1 MSNMDLPAEM
11 FRSGQKESTVIQI
24 QRKAYGVQNI
34 KVNFSDIDQLAFFE
48 GDIVLGPAKD
58 VRGNDNP
65 VPLGIGI
72 VGEEFR
78 WPNGIVPYVTAE
90 IVRPTVEAAIAHWQS
105 KTPFK
110 FIPRTNETDYL
121 SFEKLNGC
129 WSMVGRRGG
138 KQVISVGTGC
148 GLGAAIHEVGHS
160 LGLWHEQSRSDR
172 DDFIQIVWDNIL
184 ETQKHNFDKH
194 VLDGEDLGEYD
205 YGSIMHYPTNAFS
218 KNGQPTILANGQPI
232 GQRNGLS
239 EGDVAAI
246 KIMYSQL
253 NWP

>member
-11 FRSGQKESTVIQI
+11 FRSGQKESTVIQV
-24 QRKAYGVQNI
+24 QRKAYGVQNL
-34 KVNFSDIDQLAFFE
+34 KVSFSEIDQLAFFE
-48 GDIVLGPAKD
+48 GDIVLGSAKD
-58 VRGNDNP
+58 VRESNTP
-65 VPLGIGI
+65 IPLGIGI

-90 IVRPTVEAAIAHWQS
+90 VVRSTVEEAIAHWQS

-110 FIPRTNETDYL
+110 FIPRTNETDHL

-138 KQVISVGTGC
+138 KQTISIGTGC
-148 GLGAAIHEVGHS
+148 GLGAAIHEIGHS

-172 DDFIQIVWDNIL
+172 DDFIQIVWDNIF
-184 ETQKHNFDKH
+184 ETHKHNFDKH

-205 YGSIMHYPTNAFS
+205 YGSIMHYPATAFS
-218 KNGQPTILANGQPI
+218 KNGQATILAQGKPI
-232 GQRNGLS
+232 GQRDGLS
-239 EGDVAAI
+239 KGDVAAI
-246 KIMYSQL
+246 KIMYPQL